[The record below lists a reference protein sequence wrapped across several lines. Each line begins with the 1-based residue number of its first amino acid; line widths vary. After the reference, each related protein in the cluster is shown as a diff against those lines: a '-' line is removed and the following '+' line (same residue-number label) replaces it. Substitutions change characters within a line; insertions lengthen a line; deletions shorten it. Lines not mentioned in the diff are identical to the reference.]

1 MISNCIKGRQLQ
13 SQSLQPRVSS
23 WQAGLASHH
32 RLNLRVAHHRFAGVK
47 RWAINPDL
55 PKIIFPDAGRL
66 VSLEA
71 ACEMS
76 FDDRL
81 QLLVI

>member
-32 RLNLRVAHHRFAGVK
+32 RLNLRVAHPQFRSSKTLGEQSGSTQYH
-47 RWAINPDL
+47 L
-55 PKIIFPDAGRL
+55 P
-66 VSLEA
+66 
-71 ACEMS
+71 
-76 FDDRL
+76 
-81 QLLVI
+81 